1 MRATLSH
8 GSESTGFRGGLRPQ
22 TSRKR
27 KQLAMTATNTN
38 LHHQL
43 KEQLLSLHPR
53 AFELVAGDL
62 LTCIGL
68 QDVRLT
74 RYVGDEG
81 IDASGTLV
89 TGEGLVRI
97 PTGVQVKRHRQN
109 VQRVDIDRFIG
120 ALGGRF
126 SHGLFI
132 TTAGYARQAR
142 EKAQSSP
149 LIRIDTIDGDRVI
162 ALMQRH
168 HLGVTTDQQLDTSYF
183 VNFEAQVGRQLHE
196 QREVYTT
203 DSTPIAIPP
212 EQDLISLQAL
222 SYALRVD
229 PTTIRA
235 WVERERLIPDQ
246 RQGFLFRRDRLE
258 AIRRDLGRPN
268 IPVHGGEWR
277 QEFLNFAKNRHL
289 TRSYKPVLLKLLLKL
304 VNSRGEVALN
314 DLVAAFH
321 AFYIEREQLGL
332 PTEFGTELL
341 ARPAQADPAAVRR
354 LLVRYPLDR
363 FLIQGFLELIG
374 DGATV
379 RFKPELWAELRAYEL
394 VDLLA
399 VTDEQLRYY
408 YERRA
413 SA

>member
-1 MRATLSH
+1 M
-8 GSESTGFRGGLRPQ
+8 ST
-22 TSRKR
+22 
-27 KQLAMTATNTN
+27 TNTN

-43 KEQLLSLHPR
+43 KEQLLNLHPR

-68 QDVRLT
+68 EEVRLT

-81 IDASGTLV
+81 IDASGILV
-89 TGEGLVRI
+89 TGDGLVRI

-142 EKAQSSP
+142 EKAHSSP
-149 LIRIDTIDGDRVI
+149 LIRIDTIDGNRVI

-168 HLGVTTDQQLDTSYF
+168 HLGVTADQRLDTSYF
-183 VNFEAQVGRQLHE
+183 ASFEAQGERQLHE
-196 QREVYTT
+196 KREVYTT
-203 DSTPIAIPP
+203 DSAPTLIPP

-222 SYALRVD
+222 SYTLRVD

-235 WVERERLIPDQ
+235 WIERGRLIPDQ
-246 RQGFLFRRDRLE
+246 QQGLLFRRNRVE
-258 AIRRDLGRPN
+258 AIRRELGRPN
-268 IPVHGGEWR
+268 IPVNGSEWR
-277 QEFLNFAKNRHL
+277 QEFLNFAKSRHL

-304 VNSRGEVALN
+304 VNSRGEVILN
-314 DLVAAFH
+314 DLAAAFH

-341 ARPAQADPAAVRR
+341 ARPAEADPIAVRR
-354 LLVRYPLDR
+354 LMVRYPLDR
-363 FLIQGFLELIG
+363 FLIQGFLELRS
-374 DGATV
+374 DGETV
-379 RFKPELWAELRAYEL
+379 CFKPELWAELRAYEL
-394 VDLLA
+394 LELLA

-408 YERRA
+408 YERKRLDR
-413 SA
+413 

>member
-1 MRATLSH
+1 
-8 GSESTGFRGGLRPQ
+8 
-22 TSRKR
+22 
-27 KQLAMTATNTN
+27 MTYTNAN

-68 QDVRLT
+68 EDVRLT

-81 IDASGTLV
+81 IDASGFLV
-89 TGEGLVRI
+89 IGDGLVRI

-132 TTAGYARQAR
+132 TTAGYARQALA
-142 EKAQSSP
+142 KAHSSP
-149 LIRIDTIDGDRVI
+149 LIRIDTIDGHRVI
-162 ALMQRH
+162 ELMQHH
-168 HLGVTTDQQLDTSYF
+168 HLGVTTDQRIDTSYF
-183 VNFEAQVGRQLHE
+183 TSFEAQVGRQVHE
-196 QREVYTT
+196 KREVYTT
-203 DSTPIAIPP
+203 DSTQIPIPP

-222 SYALRVD
+222 SYKLRVD

-235 WVERERLIPDQ
+235 WVERGRLIPDQ
-246 RQGFLFRRDRLE
+246 PQGLLFRRDRLE
-258 AIRRDLGRPN
+258 AIRSELGRPN
-268 IPVHGGEWR
+268 IPIHGSEWR
-277 QEFLNFAKNRHL
+277 QEFLNFAKSRHL

-304 VNSRGEVALN
+304 VNSRGEIALN
-314 DLVAAFH
+314 DLATAFH
-321 AFYIEREQLGL
+321 TFYIEREQLGL
-332 PTEFGTELL
+332 PTEFGADLL
-341 ARPAQADPAAVRR
+341 ARPAEAEPAAVRR
-354 LLVRYPLDR
+354 LMLRYPLDR

-374 DGATV
+374 GGEMV
-379 RFKPELWAELRAYEL
+379 RFKPELWAELRAHEL
-394 VDLLA
+394 LELLA

-408 YERRA
+408 YERKGQDHRRHD
-413 SA
+413 